1 MYNIEKLYQSMRFRL
16 TEVRV
21 SGKKQTA
28 GTLCFRGSP
37 TKLDRTGKVVCAIE
51 DGVVTTSDRCY
62 DPGSREFRRGRI
74 VEIAGASGVTLAY
87 GRLASANVRKGD
99 MVRAGEPIG
108 IEGNSGAGNGE
119 YLTLEFRR
127 NDRRVDGCGLLGIA
141 NACPQEWTEPKGEP
155 VLLIDANEL
164 VKHACEMRGTY
175 GSEMAVPLR
184 YIADAPTIGKE
195 EVKDGTM
202 D

>member
-1 MYNIEKLYQSMRFRL
+1 MYNIEKLYQSMRFQL

-51 DGVVTTSDRCY
+51 DGVVAASERCY
-62 DPGSREFRRGRI
+62 APVSRDFRRGRI
-74 VEIAGASGVTLAY
+74 VEIAGASGVTIAY

-99 MVRAGEPIG
+99 MVRAGDTIG
-108 IEGNSGAGNGE
+108 IEGNSGAGNDE
-119 YLTLEFRR
+119 YLTLEFRL
-127 NDRRVDGCGLLGIA
+127 NGRRVDGCGLLGIG

-155 VLLIDANEL
+155 VRLIDANAL
-164 VKHACEMRGTY
+164 LKHAYEVAGEN
-175 GSEMAVPLR
+175 GSEAVVPVR
-184 YIADAPTIGKE
+184 CIMDAPEIEG
-195 EVKDGTM
+195 
-202 D
+202 

>member
-1 MYNIEKLYQSMRFRL
+1 MYTIEKLYQSQRFQL

-51 DGVVTTSDRCY
+51 DGVVVVSERCY
-62 DPGSREFRRGRI
+62 DPGSRDFRRGRI
-74 VEIAGASGVTLAY
+74 VEVAGANGIVIAY
-87 GRLASANVRKGD
+87 GRLASANVREGD
-99 MVRAGEPIG
+99 VVRAGEPIG

-127 NDRRVDGCGLLGIA
+127 NDRRVDGCGLLGIGS
-141 NACPQEWTEPKGEP
+141 ACPQEWTEPKGEP
-155 VLLIDANEL
+155 VRLIDANAL
-164 VKHACEMRGTY
+164 LKHAYEVASEN
-175 GSEMAVPLR
+175 GSEAVVPVR
-184 YIADAPTIGKE
+184 CIMDAPEIEG
-195 EVKDGTM
+195 
-202 D
+202 